1 MQFPIRAGRR
11 NSAGASSCDPSPSA
25 SPTRAWRWLAGAAIL
40 GVATLLALPACDES
54 GGPNVEASF
63 RVVFL
68 EPSAGATSIPCKDTI
83 RVTFNHPIDTT
94 AVYDPF
100 NYPHYFIAGIAPS
113 AAFDSLGVTLSNP
126 ETDVNGQPIPGT
138 ERTLNLPF
146 EFLDGVNYTFDFNL
160 ARDQDGRE
168 LETRASTVFQTTA
181 DCGDTLQ
188 GDLTR
193 ARF

>member
-1 MQFPIRAGRR
+1 MQFPIRAGRG

-25 SPTRAWRWLAGAAIL
+25 SPKVAWRWLAGAAIL
-40 GVATLLALPACDES
+40 GVATLLALPACDEG

-68 EPSAGATSIPCKDTI
+68 EPSAGATNVACSDTI

-94 AVYDPF
+94 AVYDVSRPK
-100 NYPHYFIAGIAPS
+100 YFLAAIQPS
-113 AAFDSLGVTLSNP
+113 AIFDSLGVTLSNP
-126 ETDVNGQPIPGT
+126 ESDVNGQPIPGT

-146 EFLDGVNYTFDFNL
+146 TFAAATNYTFNFDL

-168 LETRASTVFQTTA
+168 LETRASTVFQTA
-181 DCGDTLQ
+181 AGPPGCP
-188 GDLTR
+188 
-193 ARF
+193 

>member
-1 MQFPIRAGRR
+1 V
-11 NSAGASSCDPSPSA
+11 
-25 SPTRAWRWLAGAAIL
+25 AIL

-68 EPSAGATSIPCKDTI
+68 EPSAGATNVAADDTAGACSDTI

-94 AVYDPF
+94 AVYDP
-100 NYPHYFIAGIAPS
+100 NYPHYFKAGIAPS

-126 ETDVNGQPIPGT
+126 EEDANGQPIPGT

-146 EFLDGVNYTFDFNL
+146 KFLAGTNYTFDFDL

-168 LETRASTVFQTTA
+168 LETRASTVFQTA
-181 DCGDTLQ
+181 AGPPGC
-188 GDLTR
+188 R
-193 ARF
+193 